1 MMKNEETRL
10 LPAAAYAQSCY
21 EGHEA
26 ARATDRREDTSWKA
40 GPYYQWLLLD
50 LEENCFVSLLR
61 LRFAPTEG
69 YYHYHI
75 EYSAD
80 RMNWLLLTEKYYDTP
95 ERAEGEE
102 FPVEQH
108 CRYLRITVSYCSVS
122 RDVEI
127 RDVSVYGRT
136 DGEMPAPAGIEKG
149 RKAAVLADEIS
160 GFEVFT
166 AGEIEP
172 GWNPQA
178 LTTEQAGA
186 YIGFRDIHFEK
197 GTDQLRFMLGTPLKS
212 KTHFLDIRA
221 ALDAPDGATVGRI
234 HICRQWKVWSEIAME
249 IRNPDGSLITGQHS
263 LYIVLDRIDEGQAMQ
278 LLYAAVAKTPVL
290 STLPLEYREDLM
302 KWPEEQADYR
312 IFFGNMHCHT
322 AFSDGSATPEFAYAY
337 ARDTAGMDFLG
348 ITEHSNCL
356 DEAFDCS
363 QSRKFRDIKACAEA
377 MTEDDRFAALYGS
390 ETTWY
395 NQFGH
400 MNIYCADFYLNSYE
414 FRFDDCLAYYGKLKQ
429 YPYIISQ
436 WNHPWSCGSRHLDLF
451 QPYDEE
457 LDRITYTLEL
467 NDIEMPEEDVL
478 KWYILA
484 LDAGWHIAPVGNQD
498 NHREDWGT
506 ENGIRTGVIAKH
518 LTPGHIYD
526 AMKNLRVYFT
536 GAPGIRVIYRL
547 NGAIQG
553 SFTDSRQGLRLS
565 LDGSVEEGHRFT
577 RVDVYGEHGRIVHR
591 ENLEGRE
598 LHYEAELPTGERY
611 YFVKLVREDN
621 RYAVTAPVW
630 VRNNYQ

>member
-1 MMKNEETRL
+1 MMRNEETRL
-10 LPAAAYAQSCY
+10 LPATAYAQSCV

-26 ARATDRREDTSWKA
+26 GRAIDHREDTSWKA
-40 GPYYQWLLLD
+40 GPYYQWLLID
-50 LEENCFVSLLR
+50 LEENCFVSSLHV
-61 LRFAPTEG
+61 RFAQIEG

-95 ERAEGEE
+95 EDPEGES
-102 FPVEQH
+102 FPVEQQ
-108 CRYLRITVSYCSVS
+108 CRYLRITVSYCSAS

-127 RDVSVYGRT
+127 RDVSVYGC
-136 DGEMPAPAGIEKG
+136 PADEAPQIQGIAKG
-149 RKAAVLADEIS
+149 RIAAVKADEIH
-160 GFEVFT
+160 GFETFT
-166 AGEIEP
+166 AEEIEP
-172 GWNPQA
+172 GWNPEA
-178 LTTEQAGA
+178 LTTEQTGA
-186 YIGFRDIHFEK
+186 YIGFKDVLFEK
-197 GTDQLRFMLGTPLKS
+197 GMDQVRFMLGTPLKS

-221 ALDAPDGATVGRI
+221 ALDVPDGITAGKI
-234 HICRQWKVWSEIAME
+234 HICRQWKAWSEIAME
-249 IRNPDGSLITGQHS
+249 LRLPDGNLIEGRHS
-263 LYIVLDRIDEGQAMQ
+263 LYLVLDRIDEGQAMQ
-278 LLYAAVAKTPVL
+278 LLYASVAKSPTL
-290 STLPLEYREDLM
+290 SEQPLEYKEDLM

-322 AFSDGSATPEFAYAY
+322 AFSDGSATPEYAY
-337 ARDTAGMDFLG
+337 NYARNVAGLDFLG

-356 DEAFDCS
+356 DEAFECS

-377 MTEDDRFAALYGS
+377 MTEDDRFVALYGS

-414 FRFDDCLAYYGKLKQ
+414 FRFDDCLTYYRKLKQ
-429 YPYIISQ
+429 YPHIISQ
-436 WNHPWSCGSRHLDLF
+436 WNHPWSCGNRHLDLF

-478 KWYILA
+478 KWYIIA

-518 LTPGHIYD
+518 LTAGHIYD
-526 AMKNLRVYFT
+526 AMKKLRVYFT

-553 SFTDSRQGLRLS
+553 SFTDNREGLKMTV
-565 LDGSVEEGHRFT
+565 DASVEKGHRFT
-577 RVDVYGEHGRIVHR
+577 RIDVYGEHGKIVHR

-598 LHYEAELPTGERY
+598 LHYEAELPAGERY

-630 VRNNYQ
+630 IEDKE